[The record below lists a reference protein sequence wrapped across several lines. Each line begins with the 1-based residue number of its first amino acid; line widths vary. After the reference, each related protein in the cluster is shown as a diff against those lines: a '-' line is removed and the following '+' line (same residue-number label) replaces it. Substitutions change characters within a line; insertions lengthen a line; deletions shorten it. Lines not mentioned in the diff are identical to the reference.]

1 MRKIYLDNIV
11 DFLSATTA
19 VLGLAVVIMSGAM
32 LVSLLPV
39 FPDNKIYEFSTNG
52 RAGTGK
58 ECKTSSMTCL
68 DGNGF
73 TIKVDKFKEVK

>member
-1 MRKIYLDNIV
+1 M

-32 LVSLLPV
+32 LVSLLSV
-39 FPDNKIYEFSTNG
+39 FPDNKIYEFSANG

-58 ECKTSSMTCL
+58 ECKTSSMTCK
-68 DGNGF
+68 DYDGF
-73 TIKVDKFKEVK
+73 TIKVDKFKEMK